1 MAYSEQVL
9 RRARARLEQAK
20 QEREREN
27 AAHRQEAYERY
38 PRLKEIDR
46 ELQLTMAQ
54 LMATALRHGED
65 PTQAIAQIRD
75 RNLALQRER
84 DWILEAG
91 DFEEGFLD
99 DAPVCAKCGGTGYE
113 GNQMCS
119 CLRELCRQE
128 QKKELTS
135 LLGSGRESFDT
146 FHLDV
151 YSDVYDDTLGTSP
164 RKLMQS
170 NFNICRRY
178 AQNFTPQ
185 SGNLLFSGATG
196 LGKTF
201 MSACIARQVAD
212 RGFSVVY
219 ETAIR
224 MFADFEAEKFG
235 GEEGQL
241 VCDVRGVLVE
251 RLKHQ
256 RIGKGTG
263 CVEQTVGDGQADGKP
278 TFSILAVG
286 VLLTARAK
294 IIVLLGLH
302 NAETDDADADQRN
315 GSKYG
320 QGVVHVQRGQTARC
334 NAQHGYK
341 RARGIADG
349 RRNGKLDV
357 AQTDITQRHGD
368 NIE

>member
-9 RRARARLEQAK
+9 RRARVRLEQAK

-27 AAHRQEAYERY
+27 AAHRKEAYERY

-146 FHLDV
+146 FRLDV
-151 YSDVYDDTLGTSP
+151 YSDAYDDTLGTSP

-201 MSACIARQVAD
+201 LSACIARQVAD

-235 GEEGQL
+235 GEEQRGL
-241 VCDVRGVLVE
+241 THKYLACDLLIIDDIGTE
-251 RLKHQ
+251 MTTQFTISAMYNIINTRLM
-256 RIGKGTG
+256 
-263 CVEQTVGDGQADGKP
+263 DGKATVISTNLVP
-278 TFSILAVG
+278 EAIEGRYSPQIASRILGTYRLIKFA
-286 VLLTARAK
+286 
-294 IIVLLGLH
+294 
-302 NAETDDADADQRN
+302 
-315 GSKYG
+315 GSD
-320 QGVVHVQRGQTARC
+320 
-334 NAQHGYK
+334 
-341 RARGIADG
+341 I
-349 RRNGKLDV
+349 RRL
-357 AQTDITQRHGD
+357 
-368 NIE
+368 

>member
-146 FHLDV
+146 FRLDV

-201 MSACIARQVAD
+201 LSACIARQVAD

-235 GEEGQL
+235 GEEQRGL
-241 VCDVRGVLVE
+241 THKYLACDLLIIDDIGTEMTTQFTISAMYNVINT
-251 RLKHQ
+251 RLM
-256 RIGKGTG
+256 
-263 CVEQTVGDGQADGKP
+263 DGKATVISTNLVP
-278 TFSILAVG
+278 EAIEGRYSPQIASRILGTYRLIKFA
-286 VLLTARAK
+286 
-294 IIVLLGLH
+294 
-302 NAETDDADADQRN
+302 
-315 GSKYG
+315 GSD
-320 QGVVHVQRGQTARC
+320 
-334 NAQHGYK
+334 
-341 RARGIADG
+341 I
-349 RRNGKLDV
+349 RR
-357 AQTDITQRHGD
+357 Q
-368 NIE
+368 